1 VEKWLEKNPKF
12 RNLSPIE
19 YLFKRFATLYPK
31 RWSEQ
36 FRTNEELEDWKL
48 CWAEE
53 MADRGITFEEV
64 KSGIERC
71 IDLYNWPPSFPEFLK
86 ACRPSLDYE
95 VAFHEAIDQ
104 MKKRNDGKEE
114 KWSNPAIY
122 WAAVKLGNDI
132 MNTIYLNVKMRWKA
146 ALDEAINNVQA
157 GILPREIPVRKIS
170 LPPPVRN
177 SKRMSQVAIRELT
190 KIKEILSRKPECG
203 KNTEVGLKPLSENFS
218 AAIGNMVKTNV

>member
-1 VEKWLEKNPKF
+1 MEKNPKF

-36 FRTNEELEDWKL
+36 FRTSEELEDWKL

-64 KSGIERC
+64 KNGIERC

-95 VAFHEAIDQ
+95 AAFYEAIEQ

-114 KWSNPAIY
+114 RWSNPAIY

-132 MNTIYLNVKMRWKA
+132 MNTIYLNVKVRWKA

-157 GILPREIPVRKIS
+157 GILPGEIPVRKIS

-190 KIKEILSRKPECG
+190 KIKEILNRKPEHN
-203 KNTEVGLKPLSENFS
+203 KKLNDGLKPLSENLS

>member
-1 VEKWLEKNPKF
+1 MEINRQSPSTEESSISVEKWLEKNPKF

-31 RWSEQ
+31 HWSEQ

-86 ACRPSLDYE
+86 ACSPSLDYE
-95 VAFHEAIDQ
+95 RAFLEAIEQ
-104 MKKRNDGKEE
+104 MRLRDSGKDR
-114 KWSNPAIY
+114 WSNPAIF
-122 WAAVKLGNDI
+122 WAATKLGSDLKNNPYQSI
-132 MNTIYLNVKMRWKA
+132 KIRWKD
-146 ALDEAINNVQA
+146 ALDKAIEDVISGTLPSAVPARLTALPSPGKTSVSPDEAKKRFAEIHQ
-157 GILPREIPVRKIS
+157 ILDKKIVNRK
-170 LPPPVRN
+170 
-177 SKRMSQVAIRELT
+177 E
-190 KIKEILSRKPECG
+190 
-203 KNTEVGLKPLSENFS
+203 
-218 AAIGNMVKTNV
+218 

>member
-1 VEKWLEKNPKF
+1 MEKNPKF

-177 SKRMSQVAIRELT
+177 SQRMSQVAIRELT
-190 KIKEILSRKPECG
+190 KIKEILSRKPEYG